1 MHPINKLSRS
11 HLEDLDR
18 RFQEELAGLERE
30 KQARV
35 AEEANPRL
43 RAQRE
48 FEALRQEYRLTVAD
62 VLTFFPQE
70 EAVAYLTELMS
81 APSPAEPAPPPAR
94 KKSKTQS

>member
-1 MHPINKLSRS
+1 MNPSSKLSRS

-30 KQARV
+30 KMARV

-48 FEALRQEYRLTVAD
+48 FDALRHEYRLTVAD

-70 EAVAYLTELMS
+70 EAVAYLAGLMNP
-81 APSPAEPAPPPAR
+81 PSPEPVPAPTTAR
-94 KKSKTQS
+94 KKPKA